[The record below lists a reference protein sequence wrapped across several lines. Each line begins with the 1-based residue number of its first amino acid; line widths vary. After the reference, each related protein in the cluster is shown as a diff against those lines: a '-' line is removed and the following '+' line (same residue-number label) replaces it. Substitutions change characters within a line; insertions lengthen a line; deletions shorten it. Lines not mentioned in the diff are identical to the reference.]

1 MILIKKQDTDTWVYR
16 RKDEETEHYIIED
29 WMCNEYEMDYIE
41 DLDWLK
47 FYINTAMDD
56 GTELEVIEARE
67 VIDCPIT
74 NWYFIY

>member
-41 DLDWLK
+41 
-47 FYINTAMDD
+47 
-56 GTELEVIEARE
+56 
-67 VIDCPIT
+67 
-74 NWYFIY
+74 